1 MNKIRLDSLLV
12 SRKFASSRSQAENLI
27 KLGLVTVDNTLVTKP
42 GFFVSPETPIKV
54 TKDIYVSRAGLKLAS
69 VASIFKLSFKN
80 KIVLDV
86 GSSTGGFTEF
96 SLKNGAKKVY
106 AVDVGTN
113 QLHPSLRPNPKIEL
127 FEQTNI
133 LDVRGAT
140 VVPKNPPSNHT
151 PTSKIQHLKSN
162 IDIILIDVSF
172 VSLRTILPHIA
183 KHLASKNTQVV
194 AMLKPQFESGARLKN
209 NGVIKNDSIRRKILK
224 DFEIWAKQYF
234 IIEQK
239 ADSGVAG
246 QKGNQEKF
254 YLLHK
259 LDK

>member
-1 MNKIRLDSLLV
+1 MTQKNRLDTELQRRGL
-12 SRKFASSRSQAENLI
+12 ATTRSQAENLI
-27 KLGLVTVDNTLVTKP
+27 KLGMVTVNNKAVIKP
-42 GFFVSPETPIKV
+42 GFFVSSDAPINV
-54 TKDIYVSRAGLKLAS
+54 TKEAFVSRAGLKLAS
-69 VASIFKLSFKN
+69 VANIFNLSFKN
-80 KIVLDV
+80 KVVLDV

-127 FEQTNI
+127 YEQTNI
-133 LDVRGAT
+133 LDVKGSKLENHKDQNSKF
-140 VVPKNPPSNHT
+140 KNLN
-151 PTSKIQHLKSN
+151 SK

-183 KHLASKNTQVV
+183 KYLCGKNTQVV
-194 AMLKPQFESGARLKN
+194 AMLKPQFESGARLQNK
-209 NGVIKNDSIRRKILK
+209 GVIKNDSIRRKIIK
-224 DFEIWAKQYF
+224 DFEVWVKQYF

-239 ADSGVAG
+239 ADSGVTG